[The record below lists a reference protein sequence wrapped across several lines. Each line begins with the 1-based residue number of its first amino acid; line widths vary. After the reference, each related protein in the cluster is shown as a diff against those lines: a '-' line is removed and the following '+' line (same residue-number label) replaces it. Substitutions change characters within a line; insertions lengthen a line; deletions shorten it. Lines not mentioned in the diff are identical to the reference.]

1 MEVGAYAADPNRRH
15 AASLVTKFTRNRWAN
30 CCTKCMGEIRR
41 WTAEQNVTQSRQIH
55 ENILSVNAAKHLP
68 VVVTDKF

>member
-1 MEVGAYAADPNRRH
+1 
-15 AASLVTKFTRNRWAN
+15 
-30 CCTKCMGEIRR
+30 MGEIRR